1 MNIKII
7 KNAQEHEAALAR
19 FRELFDI
26 DPAPDTPE
34 DDEFQLLALVIR
46 DYERRTVPPV
56 VVDDPVEV
64 ILFAME
70 QMGLSRQDMTPY
82 LGSASKVSEV
92 LSRKRPLSL
101 SMIRR
106 LHEGLKI
113 PLDMLIVT
121 PAARSTEVTPDLT
134 PA

>member
-1 MNIKII
+1 MKII
-7 KNAQEHEAALAR
+7 RSEREHEAALAR
-19 FRELFDI
+19 LRQLFDV
-26 DPAPDTPE
+26 DPAPGTPE
-34 DDEFQLLALVIR
+34 DDEFQLLALVIK

-70 QMGLSRQDMTPY
+70 QMGLSRQDMTQY
-82 LGSASKVSEV
+82 LGPASKVSEV

-101 SMIRR
+101 PMIRR

-113 PLDMLIVT
+113 PLDMLLVA
-121 PAARSTEVTPDLT
+121 PAARAAERAED
-134 PA
+134 

>member
-1 MNIKII
+1 MNINII

-19 FRELFDI
+19 FRELFDM

-34 DDEFQLLALVIR
+34 DDEFQLLALVIK

-70 QMGLSRQDMTPY
+70 QMGLSRQDMTKY
-82 LGSASKVSEV
+82 LGSPSKVSEV
-92 LSRKRPLSL
+92 LSRKRSLSL
-101 SMIRR
+101 PMIRR
-106 LHEGLKI
+106 LNEGLGI
-113 PLDMLIVT
+113 PLDLLVGVT
-121 PAARSTEVTPDLT
+121 PVRTPVCQSELA

>member
-1 MNIKII
+1 MNVKII
-7 KNAQEHEAALAR
+7 KSEQEHEAALVR
-19 FRELFDI
+19 LRELFDI

-34 DDEFQLLALVIR
+34 DDEFQLLALVIK

-70 QMGLSRQDMTPY
+70 QMGLSRQDMTQY
-82 LGSASKVSEV
+82 LGSISKVSEV

-101 SMIRR
+101 PMIRR

-113 PLDMLIVT
+113 PLDLLIVPPTTRAT
-121 PAARSTEVTPDLT
+121 PEVGVP
-134 PA
+134 PV